1 MMRLISAFAMLM
13 ILAAVPGA
21 GQAGINGPYYQAPIV
36 PGKPVGKTAEGKPDM
51 QGFWTP
57 RFNQAIF
64 EVQDHPTAQRGIAAG
79 KGAIVDPADGKIPYT
94 AAAAAK
100 AKDLATN
107 HMYMEPEAH
116 CYMSGVPHSA
126 YQQFGYQILQT
137 PGYFVFLTE
146 YAHSYRIVPTDGRA
160 HISANIKTFMGDSV
174 GKWEGDTLV
183 IDTTNQNGKTW
194 FDMAG
199 NFTTDAIHVTE
210 RLTAVDSNLINYEA
224 VVTDPTIYT
233 KPWKIAGQLS
243 RHPDQAL
250 ELMEFA
256 CAEGN
261 IDLPHYTE
269 TEGGTAKEK
278 GAGRV
283 P

>member
-1 MMRLISAFAMLM
+1 I
-13 ILAAVPGA
+13 
-21 GQAGINGPYYQAPIV
+21 GP
-36 PGKPVGKTAEGKPDM
+36 
-51 QGFWTP
+51 
-57 RFNQAIF
+57 
-64 EVQDHPTAQRGIAAG
+64 G
-79 KGAIVDPADGKIPYT
+79 KGAIVDPADGRIPYT
-94 AAAAAK
+94 PAAAAK
-100 AKDLATN
+100 AKDLGTN

-160 HISANIKTFMGDSV
+160 HIPANIKLFMGDSV

-199 NFTTDAIHVTE
+199 NFTTEAIHVTE

-233 KPWKIAGQLS
+233 QPWKIAGQLS
-243 RHPDQAL
+243 RHPDQSM

-256 CAEGN
+256 CQEGN
-261 IDLPHYTE
+261 IDLPHYPE
-269 TEGGTAKEK
+269 GEGGTAKEK
-278 GAGRV
+278 GTSRV